1 MYDKIVCVCVCVCD
15 KVVCEKNGEGG
26 GARYRIKKKNPVR
39 ACGEGPSG
47 DRFLVNF
54 SMFPNA

>member
-1 MYDKIVCVCVCVCD
+1 MCVRVCVCD

-47 DRFLVNF
+47 DRFLVNSSKVF
-54 SMFPNA
+54 LRF